1 MSEQMKLSII
11 VPVFRTEKYLVQCVE
26 SVLSQDYS
34 NFELILVDDG
44 SDDQSPAICDEYARK
59 DPRVLVFHQA
69 NAGLSAARNSGIRLA
84 TGDYILF
91 LDSDD
96 YWNDRSALSQLIPD
110 LDCDVLNY
118 GFQKCFECSD
128 KTVVKWIP
136 IQIKTE
142 FDQLTTNEDKI
153 SFIMTHSCYLSC
165 AWNKAIRRTLF
176 EKSSLQFREGVLSE
190 DIDWSARVLLA
201 AESMGLSTC
210 NFYCY
215 RQRENSIT
223 KTIGIKHLQ
232 DLKNN
237 IELCETFF
245 TKHTSSRRKQVY
257 YIYLGYQV
265 GTFFASSSLV
275 SNPDAKKLVLESGAL
290 CNLLKYGH
298 EFKIKILYL
307 VYRLSGVRGLYY
319 FSKIYSFISKKG

>member
-44 SDDQSPAICDEYARK
+44 SDDNSPTICDEYALK
-59 DPRVLVFHQA
+59 DSRVIVFHQ
-69 NAGLSAARNSGIRLA
+69 NNSGPSAARNAGICLA

-96 YWNDRSALSQLIPD
+96 YWDEKNALSQLIPD
-110 LDCDVLNY
+110 LNCDVINF
-118 GFQKCFECSD
+118 GFKKYFEYSN
-128 KTVVKWIP
+128 KVASKWISS
-136 IQIKTE
+136 QDKRK
-142 FDQLTTNEDKI
+142 FDELASSEDKI
-153 SFIMTHSCYLSC
+153 SFIVEHSGYLSC
-165 AWNKAIRRTLF
+165 PWNKAIRKNLF
-176 EKSSLQFREGVLSE
+176 KTNLLSFREGVLSE

-201 AESMGLSTC
+201 AKSMGLSTC

-223 KTIGIKHLQ
+223 KTIGLRHLQ

-237 IELCETFF
+237 IELCDTFLTNHISF
-245 TKHTSSRRKQVY
+245 QRKQAY
-257 YIYLGYQV
+257 YIYLAYQA

-275 SNPDAKKLVLESGAL
+275 SRPDAKKLVLESKSL

-307 VYRLSGVRGLYY
+307 AYRLIGIRGLYY
-319 FSKIYSFISKKG
+319 FSKIYSFISKKR